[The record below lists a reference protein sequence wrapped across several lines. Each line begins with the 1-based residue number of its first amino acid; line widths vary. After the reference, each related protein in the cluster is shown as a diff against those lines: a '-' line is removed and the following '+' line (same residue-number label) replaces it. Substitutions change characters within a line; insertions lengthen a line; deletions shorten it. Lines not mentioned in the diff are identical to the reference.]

1 MLTACCVPTSIGSG
15 AVSIQAEIKT
25 LSFSVS
31 SVSSFRALVR
41 FCFPFLNDFT
51 IEVPR
56 REPVD

>member
-1 MLTACCVPTSIGSG
+1 VQASVVVQFNP
-15 AVSIQAEIKT
+15 AEIKT

-31 SVSSFRALVR
+31 SASSFRALVR